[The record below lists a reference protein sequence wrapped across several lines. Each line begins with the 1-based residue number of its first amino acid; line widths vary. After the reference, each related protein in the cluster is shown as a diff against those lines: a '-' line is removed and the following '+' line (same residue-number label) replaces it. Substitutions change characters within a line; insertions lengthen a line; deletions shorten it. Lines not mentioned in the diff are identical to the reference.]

1 MRRTPLQLKP
11 LESKPITPRE
21 ILPLATQALAKVRG
35 GQSTGEPIAAFITF
49 GGYDTTD
56 G

>member
-1 MRRTPLQLKP
+1 MKRARRELKP
-11 LESKPITPRE
+11 INQRNATPVFAE
-21 ILPLATQALAKVRG
+21 GLAKVRG
-35 GQSTGEPIAAFITF
+35 GHGNIDPTTGAFENFITF

>member
-1 MRRTPLQLKP
+1 MRRMRPESQPIKP
-11 LESKPITPRE
+11 RKVMAVT
-21 ILPLATQALAKVRG
+21 AQGLAKVRG
-35 GQSTGEPIAAFITF
+35 GHSTIEPIAAGITF

>member
-1 MRRTPLQLKP
+1 MRRIRPEAKP
-11 LESKPITPRE
+11 SKPSKVMLVTS
-21 ILPLATQALAKVRG
+21 QALANVRG
-35 GQSTGEPIAAFITF
+35 GHSTIEPIASGFITF